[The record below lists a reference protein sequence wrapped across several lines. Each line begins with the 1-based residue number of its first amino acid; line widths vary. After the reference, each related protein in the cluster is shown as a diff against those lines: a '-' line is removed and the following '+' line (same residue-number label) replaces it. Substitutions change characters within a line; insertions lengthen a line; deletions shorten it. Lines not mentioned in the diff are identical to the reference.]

1 MKPIKLIISSFGPYA
16 GLMPEINFEKFKEQ
30 GLFLITGD
38 TGAGK
43 TMIFDA
49 ICFALYGET
58 SGTYRDK
65 EHLRS
70 EYADPSQK
78 SYVDFYFSHQGR
90 NYHVY
95 REPAYEREKQRGEGL
110 IKEKEKAILY
120 EEGKAPE
127 EKITNVNTKI
137 KELLKIDDKQFKQ
150 IAMIAQG
157 EFWDLINANTE
168 RRTQILRTIFNTS
181 GYKDMESRLMLRMK
195 KNETE
200 AGDVRKSIVQYFLD
214 VTADPQDENNEV
226 LTDLQN
232 KARITESAWNID
244 EMIAAIDTIVESD
257 MARQA
262 DVEAE
267 LKKAEETL
275 KKNNDSLATAAT
287 NNGFIERVEK
297 LQKEQ
302 EKLLERKTEMLDA
315 ETLLN
320 RQKSASREV
329 NPTYVTWKKKNE
341 EVASTEK
348 QISKKLEEKGKA
360 EKKTE
365 ESKLSLAEAEKQRP
379 ELERL
384 KKLSDKIGEEEPK
397 YKQRDELILSL
408 KKLEETAKKDKET
421 EAEITVEEKELNARI
436 TELQKIVADNGN
448 KPVEL
453 EKVRAE
459 GKELKSSSED
469 IKGIL
474 NSGVKERS
482 KRQKALMNKQE
493 VFKKAF
499 DDYEQMNAERIQAE
513 KIFEGNKAGILAKDL
528 QEGQACPVCG
538 STHHPNL
545 AVISDTDISEEQLEE
560 FKEKESVAQ
569 EKKASANL
577 AAEKAKT
584 LLEEYEEQMRGSI
597 LDVLTGSPFEK
608 DSAGKDLEELL
619 IMLGEADKGLDEKLK
634 NIMALEIEL
643 AKKCELYDKAR
654 KELELATGDKKRE
667 LDNRKQ
673 KLSESKNSTETA
685 MAETSAVLNTLATLS
700 YENWAKAS
708 EEKKK
713 IDKNITEINKTLE
726 EAALAKTNAEK
737 EYASVEASL
746 KTLNDTLSSQKI
758 DEDQYKAAFEKKLAE
773 LKFDTVEEMKSFVV
787 SEEELSETE
796 KKINDYKQEAATVKT
811 QLQQAKEDAKDRKI
825 IDLEALKTLC
835 AEQDKA
841 VNEIR
846 VLSNKINNRISINKE
861 KRTNIANQK
870 SGFEKSLKEYNLC
883 KRLYDLAR
891 GTSGNGKI
899 TLEQYIQAAGFDGII
914 AAANR
919 RLLPM
924 SDGQFE
930 LRRKDSLGKRS
941 SNFLDLE
948 VMDYH
953 TGHKKP
959 VGNLSGGESFKASL
973 SLALGLSDTVSS
985 SKGGVQMDALFVDEG
1000 FGTLDKKSMDSTI
1013 ETLENLTGANKLVGV
1028 ISHREELIESIPES
1042 QQIKVIK
1049 TAKGSQ
1055 LKFGE

>member
-214 VTADPQDENNEV
+214 VTADPQDENIEV

-302 EKLLERKTEMLDA
+302 EKLLERKAEMLDA

-448 KPVEL
+448 KPVER

-474 NSGVKERS
+474 NSGVKERN

-608 DSAGKDLEELL
+608 DSAGKNLEELL

-654 KELELATGDKKRE
+654 KELELASGDKKRE
-667 LDNRKQ
+667 LENRKQ

>member
-214 VTADPQDENNEV
+214 VTADPQDENIEV

-257 MARQA
+257 MARQT

-384 KKLSDKIGEEEPK
+384 KKLSDKIGEEESK

-608 DSAGKDLEELL
+608 DSAGKNLEELL

-654 KELELATGDKKRE
+654 KELELASGDKKRE

-758 DEDQYKAAFEKKLAE
+758 DDDQYKAAFEKKLAE

>member
-214 VTADPQDENNEV
+214 VTADPQDENIEV

-608 DSAGKDLEELL
+608 DSAGKNLEELL

-654 KELELATGDKKRE
+654 KELELASGDKKRE
-667 LDNRKQ
+667 LENRKQ

>member
-120 EEGKAPE
+120 EEDKAPE

-214 VTADPQDENNEV
+214 VTADPQDENIEV

-608 DSAGKDLEELL
+608 DSAGKNLEELL

-654 KELELATGDKKRE
+654 KELELASGDKKRE
-667 LDNRKQ
+667 LENRKQ

>member
-214 VTADPQDENNEV
+214 VTADPQDENIEV

-654 KELELATGDKKRE
+654 KELELASGDKKRE

-758 DEDQYKAAFEKKLAE
+758 DDNQYKAAFEKKLAE

>member
-214 VTADPQDENNEV
+214 VTADLQDENIEV

-302 EKLLERKTEMLDA
+302 EKLLERKAEMLDA

-499 DDYEQMNAERIQAE
+499 DDYEQMNADRIQAE